1 MDEHLAKLIPQP
13 ERRVIT
19 TRGDYLAAFDDLV
32 AAARKELRI
41 FDPDLSQLELNT
53 PTRIERLRQFLLA
66 SRENRLFIALHDTDH
81 VTRAAPR
88 VMNLLAQFSASIAVH
103 RTEGDAAR
111 VQDCFVLAD
120 AEHLI
125 RRPVAAQ
132 PRGVVVAND
141 LKECQVMRERF
152 DEIWQSSVPAVSA
165 TKLGL

>member
-1 MDEHLAKLIPQP
+1 MDDHLAKLIPQP

-19 TRGDYLAAFDDLV
+19 TRGEYLAAFDALL

-41 FDPDLSQLELNT
+41 FDPNLSQLDLNG
-53 PTRIERLRQFLLA
+53 PARAERLRQFMLA
-66 SRENRLFIALHDTDH
+66 SRENRLFVALHDIDY

-88 VMNLLAQFSASIAVH
+88 FMNLLAQFSAGISVH

-111 VQDCFVLAD
+111 AQDCFVLAD
-120 AEHLI
+120 AENLV

-141 LKECQVMRERF
+141 QKECQSIRERF

>member
-19 TRGDYLAAFDDLV
+19 TRSEYLAAFDELV
-32 AAARKELRI
+32 ARARKELRI
-41 FDPDLSQLELNT
+41 FDPDLSQLELNA
-53 PTRIERLRQFLLA
+53 PTRAESLRQFMLA
-66 SRENRLFIALHDTDH
+66 SRENRLFIALHDIDY

-88 VMNLLAQFSASIAVH
+88 VMNLLTQFSAAIAVH

-120 AEHLI
+120 GEHLV
-125 RRPVAAQ
+125 RRPVAAH
-132 PRGVVVAND
+132 PRGVVLAND
-141 LKECQVMRERF
+141 LKECLAIRERF

-165 TKLGL
+165 TRLGL